1 MMRTSAFTLRELE
14 NAECSDGILILLTLK
29 VTIRTLAFTL
39 RELGLGHLEQEGD
52 MVGTSTL
59 EASLRLAFETR
70 LQGSGQ
76 TQRNQGG
83 AAIQERDDGSSGMVK
98 SDLFLIRI

>member
-1 MMRTSAFTLRELE
+1 M
-14 NAECSDGILILLTLK
+14 K

-83 AAIQERDDGSSGMVK
+83 AAIQERDDGSSGMAK